1 MWWKIDPIPHQELE
15 DWERALVRCENRA
28 KRDPATRAAGVFV
41 MFVREGETRPEYV
54 AGREAPDGAYLVER
68 WVRGKRGWT
77 LYE

>member
-1 MWWKIDPIPHQELE
+1 MWWKIEEVPHQELE
-15 DWERALVRCENRA
+15 EWASAVYSCERRA

-41 MFVREGETRPEYV
+41 IYSL
-54 AGREAPDGAYLVER
+54 PDGAYLVER

>member
-15 DWERALVRCENRA
+15 EWERAVGRFERAA
-28 KRDPATRAAGVFV
+28 KRDVAVRAAGAFV
-41 MFVREGETRPEYV
+41 IYSLPDGTLGYV

-68 WVRGKRGWT
+68 WVRGRRRWT

>member
-1 MWWKIDPIPHQELE
+1 MWWKIEEVPHQELE
-15 DWERALVRCENRA
+15 AWANAVGRFERAA
-28 KRDPATRAAGVFV
+28 KRDVAVRAAGAFV
-41 MFVREGETRPEYV
+41 IYSSPDGALGYV

>member
-1 MWWKIDPIPHQELE
+1 MWWKIEPVPAQELE
-15 DWERALVRCENRA
+15 NWANAVGRFERAA
-28 KRDPATRAAGVFV
+28 KRDVTVRAAGAFV
-41 MFVREGETRPEYV
+41 IYWRDDALGYV

>member
-1 MWWKIDPIPHQELE
+1 MWWKIEDIPERELE
-15 DWERALVRCENRA
+15 EFASSVARYERAA
-28 KRDPATRAAGVFV
+28 KRDVAVRAAGAFV
-41 MFVREGETRPEYV
+41 IYDLNGTLGYV

>member
-1 MWWKIDPIPHQELE
+1 MWWKIEEIPEQELE
-15 DWERALVRCENRA
+15 NWANEVGRFERAA
-28 KRDPATRAAGVFV
+28 KRDVAVRAAGAFV
-41 MFVREGETRPEYV
+41 IYSSPDGALGYV